1 MTIESML
8 DSTSSQN
15 NFSTREPDG
24 KDGVLGS
31 FLALSFGML
40 ESSVRASA
48 SVARAVTTES
58 QKISD
63 AMVQLEDQANQ
74 ALVRAIRKVSE
85 SSFGLATDA
94 INRLEHAALVLLSQ
108 TQRTTDRVAELA
120 AQTSQATVGSRGLN
134 SVPARA

>member
-1 MTIESML
+1 MTIESVL
-8 DSTSSQN
+8 DSTSSNN
-15 NFSTREPDG
+15 NFSTREPDS

-40 ESSVRASA
+40 ESGVRSSA

-58 QKISD
+58 HKITD
-63 AMVQLEDQANQ
+63 ALVQLEDQANQ
-74 ALVRAIRKVSE
+74 ALVRAARKVSE

-94 INRLEHAALVLLSQ
+94 INRLEHAALVLLTQS
-108 TQRTTDRVAELA
+108 QRTTDRVAELA

-134 SVPARA
+134 SARASA